1 MAQRGPKN
9 ITPEHKAAMAAGRA
23 EGRAIKNYLEAL
35 ESNKPRRGRRRT
47 EESINTRLEKIDA
60 ELVGAD
66 PMKRLGLIQERLDL
80 LHELEQLRVPVD
92 MSALEE
98 QFVIAA
104 QGYSERKG
112 MVNSLSHLMSL
123 GLGHREKLE
132 RDQNAQRFV

>member
-112 MVNSLSHLMSL
+112 ISWTAW
-123 GLGHREKLE
+123 REVGVPASVLE
-132 RDQNAQRFV
+132 RAGVSRGA

>member
-23 EGRAIKNYLEAL
+23 EGRAIKTYLEAL

-47 EESINTRLEKIDA
+47 QESINTRLEKIDV
-60 ELVGAD
+60 ELAGSD

-80 LHELEQLRVPVD
+80 LHELEQLQAPQID
-92 MSALEE
+92 MAALEE

-104 QGYSERKG
+104 KGYSDRKG
-112 MVNSLSHLMSL
+112 ISWTAW
-123 GLGHREKLE
+123 REVGVPASVLE
-132 RDQNAQRFV
+132 RAGVSRGA

>member
-47 EESINTRLEKIDA
+47 PESINARLEKIDV
-60 ELVGAD
+60 ELAGAD

-80 LHELEQLRVPVD
+80 LHELEQLQAPQVD
-92 MSALEE
+92 MAALEE
-98 QFVIAA
+98 EFVIAA

-112 MVNSLSHLMSL
+112 ISWTAW
-123 GLGHREKLE
+123 REVGVPASVLE
-132 RDQNAQRFV
+132 RAGVSRGA